1 MARSLFTLC
10 TSTAKVGVS
19 RHAQTLT
26 DRATVCEINY
36 HHNFKVSKGER
47 VYYGGVPDVVQIGE
61 HQFVERQVIEIW
73 LSLLDHWYVF
83 TLSDCPANY

>member
-1 MARSLFTLC
+1 M
-10 TSTAKVGVS
+10 GVS

-26 DRATVCEINY
+26 DHATVCEINY

-47 VYYGGVPDVVQIGE
+47 VYYGGVPDVVQISE
-61 HQFVERQVIEIW
+61 HQFVEHQVIEIW

-83 TLSDCPANY
+83 TLSDRPANY